1 MMIAELTAALRKAK
15 LAEITAKTERL
26 RLEELIEKQFTK
38 PDGGEG
44 SHTDEEVKIV
54 WKINRTVDT
63 AAVQAG
69 WDNLTANAQKA
80 FRWKADVD
88 LTQLRALKDLDSAAY
103 AQAAEYITSK
113 PAKPSIELL
122 KE

>member
-1 MMIAELTAALRKAK
+1 MITELTAALRQAK
-15 LAEITAKTERL
+15 LAEAIAKAERL

-44 SHTDEEVKIV
+44 SHTDEEVKIT

-63 AAVQAG
+63 TKVQAG
-69 WDNLTANAQKA
+69 WDALSKNAQSA
-80 FRWKADVD
+80 FRWKAEVD
-88 LTQLRALKDLDSAAY
+88 LSHLRALKDLDSAAY
-103 AQAAEYITSK
+103 AQAVEYITSK

-122 KE
+122 KD

>member
-15 LAEITAKTERL
+15 LAEAIAKTERL
-26 RLEELIEKQFTK
+26 QLEQLIEKQFTK

-44 SHTDEEVKIV
+44 SHTDEEVKIT

-63 AAVQAG
+63 ASVEQA
-69 WDNLTANAQKA
+69 WDQLSTNAKKA

-88 LTQLRALKDLDSAAY
+88 LTNLRALKDLDSAAF
-103 AQAAEYITSK
+103 AQAAAFITSK
-113 PAKPSIELL
+113 PAKPTIELL
-122 KE
+122 KD

>member
-1 MMIAELTAALRKAK
+1 MISELIAQLRQAK
-15 LAEITAKTERL
+15 LAEATAKAERL
-26 RLEELIEKQFTK
+26 RLEDLIEKQFTK

-44 SHTDEEVKIV
+44 SHTDEEVKIT

-63 AAVQAG
+63 AKVQAG
-69 WDNLTANAQKA
+69 WDTLKPNAQNA
-80 FRWKADVD
+80 FRWKAEVD
-88 LTQLRALKDLDSAAY
+88 LTHLRALKDLDSAAY

-122 KE
+122 KD

>member
-1 MMIAELTAALRKAK
+1 MPIAELTIALRQAK
-15 LAEITAKTERL
+15 LAESIAKTERL

-44 SHTDEEVKIV
+44 SHTDEEVKIT

-69 WDNLTANAQKA
+69 WDSLTANAQKA

-88 LTQLRALKDLDSAAY
+88 LTQFRALKDLDSAAY
-103 AQAAEYITSK
+103 AQAAEFITSK

-122 KE
+122 KD

>member
-1 MMIAELTAALRKAK
+1 MITELTDALRKAK
-15 LAEITAKTERL
+15 FAEATAKAERL

-44 SHTDEEVKIV
+44 SHTDEEVKIT

-63 AAVQAG
+63 TKVQAAWASLG
-69 WDNLTANAQKA
+69 KNAQSA
-80 FRWKADVD
+80 FRWKAEVD
-88 LTQLRALKDLDSAAY
+88 LTHLRALKDLDSAAY
-103 AQAAEYITSK
+103 AQAAEFITSK

-122 KE
+122 KD

>member
-1 MMIAELTAALRKAK
+1 MISELTAQLRQAK
-15 LAEITAKTERL
+15 MAEATAKAERL

-44 SHTDEEVKIV
+44 THTDEEVKVV

-63 AAVQAG
+63 PKVQAA
-69 WDNLTANAQKA
+69 WDSLSKNAQSA
-80 FRWKADVD
+80 FRWKAEVD
-88 LTQLRALKDLDSAAY
+88 LTHLRALKDLDSAAY

-113 PAKPSIELL
+113 PAKPSIEII
-122 KE
+122 KD

>member
-1 MMIAELTAALRKAK
+1 MITELTTALRKAK
-15 LAEITAKTERL
+15 LAEATAKTERL

-44 SHTDEEVKIV
+44 SHTDEEVKIT

-63 AAVQAG
+63 AKVQAG
-69 WDNLTANAQKA
+69 WDALNKNAQSA
-80 FRWKADVD
+80 FRWKAEVD
-88 LTQLRALKDLDSAAY
+88 LTHLRALKDLDSAAY
-103 AQAAEYITSK
+103 AQAAEFITSK

-122 KE
+122 KD

>member
-1 MMIAELTAALRKAK
+1 MISELTAALRQAK
-15 LAEITAKTERL
+15 LAESIAKTERL

-44 SHTDEEVKIV
+44 SHTDEEVKIT

-69 WDNLTANAQKA
+69 WDSLTANAQKA

-103 AQAAEYITSK
+103 AQAAEFITSK

-122 KE
+122 KD

>member
-1 MMIAELTAALRKAK
+1 MITELTAALRKAK
-15 LAEITAKTERL
+15 LTEATAKAERL
-26 RLEELIEKQFTK
+26 RLEDLIEKQFTK

-44 SHTDEEVKIV
+44 THTDEEVKIT

-63 AAVQAG
+63 TAVQAG

-103 AQAAEYITSK
+103 AQAAEFITSK

-122 KE
+122 KD

>member
-1 MMIAELTAALRKAK
+1 MPIAELTIALRQAK
-15 LAEITAKTERL
+15 LAESIAKTERL

-44 SHTDEEVKIV
+44 SHTDEEVKIT

-69 WDNLTANAQKA
+69 WDSLTANAQKA

-103 AQAAEYITSK
+103 AQAAEFITSK

-122 KE
+122 KD

>member
-1 MMIAELTAALRKAK
+1 MITELTAALRKAK
-15 LAEITAKTERL
+15 LAEATAKAERL
-26 RLEELIEKQFTK
+26 RLEELIESQFTK

-44 SHTDEEVKIV
+44 THTDEEVKIT

-63 AAVQAG
+63 AKVQTA
-69 WDNLTANAQKA
+69 WDSLGKNAQSA
-80 FRWKADVD
+80 FRWKAEVD
-88 LTQLRALKDLDSAAY
+88 LTHLRALKDLDSAAY

-122 KE
+122 KD

>member
-1 MMIAELTAALRKAK
+1 MITELTAALRKAK
-15 LAEITAKTERL
+15 LAEATAKAERL

-44 SHTDEEVKIV
+44 THTDEEVKIT

-63 AAVQAG
+63 AKVQ
-69 WDNLTANAQKA
+69 DNWGMLSNNAQSA
-80 FRWKADVD
+80 FRWKAEVD
-88 LTQLRALKDLDSAAY
+88 LTHLRSLKDLDSAAY

-113 PAKPSIELL
+113 PAKPTIEL
-122 KE
+122 KD

>member
-1 MMIAELTAALRKAK
+1 MITELTAALRKAK
-15 LAEITAKTERL
+15 LAEATAKAERL
-26 RLEELIEKQFTK
+26 RLEDQIEKLFTK

-44 SHTDEEVKIV
+44 TFSDEEVKIT

-63 AAVQAG
+63 PAVQAG
-69 WDNLTANAQKA
+69 WDSLSANAQKA

-113 PAKPSIELL
+113 PAKPSIEL
-122 KE
+122 KD